1 MNETFR
7 LWDSEEKKTLEVE
20 AKKVG
25 KEWKARCPKHDDKV
39 DSLSINKEKELY
51 NCFGCSFEGHLYN
64 PTQKLTGKP
73 KKKAWEEPI
82 PINYKIMEKRG
93 KEYQGDIPQG
103 IKEARG
109 LTDEVIKQYGIGY
122 CETHPEYLGHKKSIT
137 IPIWK
142 DKKIVN
148 IRYHSLIKDADPK
161 ILPYESGL
169 KYATW
174 LYPESQLDNDIVI
187 VTEGELD
194 ALCCISQGLPA
205 ITRTCGAT
213 TWKSEFNQYFKNKTV
228 YICQDCDQAGREGA
242 EKIAQELVKIVE
254 EVKIID
260 LGLDDGQDLTDW
272 FITHN
277 KSKEELQELIKKMP
291 VYKKNE
297 KEKRTPKEKVKEETK
312 TLIPDLIHLVRDNEK
327 VKYLLK
333 NENGLYVQENYTVD
347 DIIYTPKQNLPIKM
361 PTIDILEEPIDIKWN
376 ELLEQ
381 VVSFIKNYLEL
392 PTDTDYLLLAL
403 WIFHTYLIEKFN
415 ETPILYFYGVKETGK
430 TRAGEVLQELAFR
443 CERLTSPTEAT
454 LFRSAHYFK
463 TSLIVDE
470 IKLWGLDGN
479 PEVARLI
486 KSRYKRGLMVSRC
499 NLDNRG
505 EDQIEYFDVFSPLVI
520 CTTETIPDT
529 IESRCITFLMQKN
542 ARAEVER
549 VIDQDLTRRLRNK
562 LTIFRSNYLEKDL
575 PETDQI
581 ARRRLNE
588 IMLPLYQVLMLIDS
602 ERKEAFKMIVEGIET
617 AKEEE
622 EGLSLE
628 AEFVKEIIKYQEETR
643 ESIFLTTEIT
653 ERMNKERSGRE
664 IISNMLTSSRIKR
677 LGFQKT
683 RLKNGRMG
691 FKINSGLLKKLAL
704 QFGLDITTF

>member
-1 MNETFR
+1 MKETFR
-7 LWDSEEKKTLEVE
+7 LWDSEDKKVMEVE

-25 KEWKARCPKHDDKV
+25 KEWKALCPKHPDKKA
-39 DSLSINKEKELY
+39 SLLINKQKEVY
-51 NCFGCSFEGHLYN
+51 HCFGCPFKGHLYN
-64 PTQKLTGKP
+64 PTKDLTRKS
-73 KKKAWEEPI
+73 KKKALEESI
-82 PINYKIMEKRG
+82 PINYQKMEKRV
-93 KEYQGDIPQG
+93 KEYQGNTSPA

-109 LTDEVIKQYGIGY
+109 LTDEIIEKFQLGF
-122 CETHPEYLGHKKSIT
+122 CQSHPIWPGHKNSIT
-137 IPIWK
+137 IPILK

-148 IRYHSLIKDADPK
+148 IRYHSLKKDAGPK

-174 LYPESQLDNDIVI
+174 LYPESQLQNDTLIL
-187 VTEGELD
+187 TEGELD

-213 TWKSEFNQYFKNKTV
+213 TWKSEFNQYFKDKIV
-228 YICQDCDQAGREGA
+228 YICQDCDQAGKEGA
-242 EKIAQELVKIVE
+242 KIIAQELVNV
-254 EVKIID
+254 VKEIRVVD
-260 LGLDDGQDLTDW
+260 LKLKEGQDLTDW
-272 FITHN
+272 FVTYE
-277 KSKEELQELIKKMP
+277 KSKKELLELIEKTP
-291 VYKKNE
+291 VYKKKE
-297 KEKRTPKEKVKEETK
+297 KERETKKEKAKEETK
-312 TLIPDLIHLVRDNEK
+312 TLIPDLIHLVIDNEK

-333 NENGLYVQENYTVD
+333 NENGLYVQENYVVD

-361 PTIDILEEPIDIKWN
+361 PSIDILEEPTDIKWN
-376 ELLEQ
+376 ELLEE
-381 VVSFIKNYLEL
+381 VLSFIKNYLEL
-392 PTDTDYLLLAL
+392 PSDTDYLLLAL

-520 CTTETIPDT
+520 CTTESIPDT

-542 ARAEVER
+542 AKAEVER
-549 VIDQDLTRRLRNK
+549 LIDEDLARKIRNK
-562 LTIFRSNYLEKDL
+562 LTIFRSDYLDRDL
-575 PETDQI
+575 PQTDQV

-602 ERKEAFKMIVEGIET
+602 ERKEAFKMIIEGIET

-628 AEFVKEIIKYQEETR
+628 AEFVKEIIKYQEETG
-643 ESIFLTTEIT
+643 EGIFLTTEIT

-664 IISNMLTSSRIKR
+664 VISNMLTSSRIKR

-704 QFGLDITTF
+704 QFGLDITIF